1 MPTKKELA
9 QIYYKLHC
17 LVSKCHECTF
27 TYHEKRYTVLG
38 GLIGTGSS
46 GLDCLWA
53 EVLEVDGQKQTK
65 PWMHVFYVSEIVPP
79 IEEGPLRETA
89 SVDYLPVVRSNP
101 LVSAAGPIQLQELL
115 RRFEAEQNEKLGEKR
130 AKNSLENLFQK

>member
-46 GLDCLWA
+46 GIDCLWA

-79 IEEGPLRETA
+79 IEEGPLRA
-89 SVDYLPVVRSNP
+89 KVSVDYLPVLRANP
-101 LVSAAGPIQLQELL
+101 SVSAAGPIQLHKLL
-115 RRFEAEQNEKLGEKR
+115 QRLQSEQSEKPDEKTAR
-130 AKNSLENLFQK
+130 KALEDLFKS